1 MENGHVVNL
10 VRWFILLKHREFS
23 ILAIFFYAE
32 EKGSPQCDTPAQGS
46 PHCEG
51 PALGNTLNPP
61 EVMYWLVVTGTWM
74 ELFFS
79 IIYIYIYILGMSSS
93 QVTFIFFRGV
103 GLNHQPVPL
112 ISQISSSSAP
122 PKDPPYRRA
131 AHLRI
136 SREFNE
142 RCGLCQ
148 LRKEYLIIFS

>member
-1 MENGHVVNL
+1 
-10 VRWFILLKHREFS
+10 
-23 ILAIFFYAE
+23 
-32 EKGSPQCDTPAQGS
+32 
-46 PHCEG
+46 
-51 PALGNTLNPP
+51 
-61 EVMYWLVVTGTWM
+61 
-74 ELFFS
+74 
-79 IIYIYIYILGMSSS
+79 MSSS

-148 LRKEYLIIFS
+148 TPKRIFNNLQLTMINEKHNVDNI